1 MDFLNIFISV
11 VFPVFLMAAVGA
23 LVHRFR
29 PISPEP
35 LSQAILFIFSP
46 ALVFNGL
53 ATTQVAL
60 EDLARIAVFSLLL
73 LSSLYIIASLVARAM
88 RVPKDAQTTFVI
100 AALFMNAGN
109 YGLPVALFAFG
120 DEGLAIAVVF
130 FVTQAILAWT
140 VGAFIA
146 SRAQSNLVGSLISV
160 AKLPTSYAAVGGL
173 AVSMLAIDLPDY
185 IQQPAQIMGDAAIP
199 AMLIVLGI
207 QLASTREMAGGAG
220 HRGRRCD
227 SVGAFFPR
235 GVWTRSTAAIR
246 RSDGKGAHCRCRNAD
261 GGADHHP
268 GDPVQGQAGACER
281 DRGGR
286 DAWQPRLC
294 DGCAFVG
301 GSGLTQVL

>member
-60 EDLARIAVFSLLL
+60 EDLARIAAFSLLL
-73 LSSLYIIASLVARAM
+73 MACLYIIAYVAARAM
-88 RVPKDAQTTFVI
+88 RVPQDAQSTFVI
-100 AALFMNAGN
+100 GALFMNAGN

-146 SRAQSNLVGSLISV
+146 SRAQSNLVGSLVSV
-160 AKLPTSYAAVGGL
+160 AKLPTSYAAVAGL
-173 AVSMLAIDLPDY
+173 AVSMLAIELPDF

-207 QLASTREMAGGAG
+207 QLASTREMAGARAIAG
-220 HRGRRCD
+220 VVAIRLVLSSLVAYGLVQLLQFDDLTSKVLIVVAGMPTAVLTIILATQYKGRPELA
-227 SVGAFFPR
+227 SGIVVAGTLASLASVTVVLSLVGA
-235 GVWTRSTAAIR
+235 S
-246 RSDGKGAHCRCRNAD
+246 
-261 GGADHHP
+261 
-268 GDPVQGQAGACER
+268 
-281 DRGGR
+281 
-286 DAWQPRLC
+286 
-294 DGCAFVG
+294 
-301 GSGLTQVL
+301 

>member
-1 MDFLNIFISV
+1 MDFLNIFVSV
-11 VFPVFLMAAVGA
+11 VFPVFLMAAIGA
-23 LVHRFR
+23 IVHRFR

-60 EDLARIAVFSLLL
+60 TDLARIAAFSLLL
-73 LSSLYIIASLVARAM
+73 LASLYIIANIAARATG
-88 RVPKDAQTTFVI
+88 VSKDARATYVI

-146 SRAQSNLVGSLISV
+146 SRAESNLVGSLVSV
-160 AKLPTSYAAVGGL
+160 AKLPTSYAAVAGL
-173 AVSMLAIDLPDY
+173 AVSTLSLELPVAIAR
-185 IQQPAQIMGDAAIP
+185 PAQIMGDAAIP

-207 QLASTREMAGGAG
+207 QLASMREMAGVRAIAG
-220 HRGRRCD
+220 VLVIRLMVSSIVAYGLVQLLQFD
-227 SVGAFFPR
+227 DLTSKVLIVVAGMPTAVLTIILATQYKGKPELASGIVVAGTLASLVSVTVVLSLVGA
-235 GVWTRSTAAIR
+235 A
-246 RSDGKGAHCRCRNAD
+246 
-261 GGADHHP
+261 
-268 GDPVQGQAGACER
+268 
-281 DRGGR
+281 
-286 DAWQPRLC
+286 
-294 DGCAFVG
+294 
-301 GSGLTQVL
+301 

>member
-35 LSQAILFIFSP
+35 LSQAILLIFSP

-60 EDLARIAVFSLLL
+60 EDLARIAAFSLLL
-73 LSSLYIIASLVARAM
+73 LSSLYIIASLAAHAM

-146 SRAQSNLVGSLISV
+146 SRAQSNLVGSLVSV

-173 AVSMLAIDLPDY
+173 AVSMLAIELPDY
-185 IQQPAQIMGDAAIP
+185 IQRPAQIMGDAAIP

-207 QLASTREMAGGAG
+207 QLASTREMAGARAIAG
-220 HRGRRCD
+220 VVAIRLILSSLVAYGLVQLLQFDDLTAKVLIVVAGMPTAVLTIILATQYKGRPELA
-227 SVGAFFPR
+227 SGIVVAGTLASLVSVTVVLSLVGA
-235 GVWTRSTAAIR
+235 A
-246 RSDGKGAHCRCRNAD
+246 
-261 GGADHHP
+261 
-268 GDPVQGQAGACER
+268 
-281 DRGGR
+281 
-286 DAWQPRLC
+286 
-294 DGCAFVG
+294 
-301 GSGLTQVL
+301 

>member
-11 VFPVFLMAAVGA
+11 VFPVFLMAAIGA

-60 EDLARIAVFSLLL
+60 EDLARIAAFSLLL
-73 LSSLYIIASLVARAM
+73 LSALYVIAYVAARAM

-146 SRAQSNLVGSLISV
+146 SRAQSNLVGSLVSV
-160 AKLPTSYAAVGGL
+160 AKLPTSYATVLGL
-173 AVSMLAIDLPDY
+173 AVSMLAIELPDF

-207 QLASTREMAGGAG
+207 QLASTREMAGARAIAG
-220 HRGRRCD
+220 VVAIRLVLSSLVAYGLVQLLQFDDLTSKVLIVVAGMPTAVLTIILATQYKGRPELA
-227 SVGAFFPR
+227 SGIVVAGTLGSLVSVTVVLSLVGA
-235 GVWTRSTAAIR
+235 S
-246 RSDGKGAHCRCRNAD
+246 
-261 GGADHHP
+261 
-268 GDPVQGQAGACER
+268 
-281 DRGGR
+281 
-286 DAWQPRLC
+286 
-294 DGCAFVG
+294 
-301 GSGLTQVL
+301 

>member
-1 MDFLNIFISV
+1 MDFLSIFISV

-73 LSSLYIIASLVARAM
+73 MASLYVIAYVGARAM
-88 RVPKDAQTTFVI
+88 RVPQDAQSTFVI
-100 AALFMNAGN
+100 GALFMNAGN

-146 SRAQSNLVGSLISV
+146 SRAQSNLVGSLVSV
-160 AKLPTSYAAVGGL
+160 AKLPTSYAAVLGL
-173 AVSMLAIDLPDY
+173 AVSMLAIELPDF

-207 QLASTREMAGGAG
+207 QLASTREMAGARAIAG
-220 HRGRRCD
+220 VVAIRLVLSSLVAYGLVQLLQFDDLTSKVLIVVAGMPTAVLTIILATQYRGRPELA
-227 SVGAFFPR
+227 SGIVVAGTLGSLVSVTVVLSLVGA
-235 GVWTRSTAAIR
+235 A
-246 RSDGKGAHCRCRNAD
+246 
-261 GGADHHP
+261 
-268 GDPVQGQAGACER
+268 
-281 DRGGR
+281 
-286 DAWQPRLC
+286 
-294 DGCAFVG
+294 
-301 GSGLTQVL
+301 

>member
-1 MDFLNIFISV
+1 MDFLNIFVSV
-11 VFPVFLMAAVGA
+11 VFPVFLMAAIGA
-23 LVHRFR
+23 IVHRFR

-60 EDLARIAVFSLLL
+60 TDLARIAAFSLLL
-73 LSSLYIIASLVARAM
+73 LASLYIIANIAARATG
-88 RVPKDAQTTFVI
+88 VSKDARSTYVI

-146 SRAQSNLVGSLISV
+146 SRAESNLVGSLVSV
-160 AKLPTSYAAVGGL
+160 AKLPTSYAAVAGL
-173 AVSMLAIDLPDY
+173 AVGTLSLELPVAIAR
-185 IQQPAQIMGDAAIP
+185 PAQIMGDAAIP

-207 QLASTREMAGGAG
+207 QLASMREMAGVRAIAG
-220 HRGRRCD
+220 VLVIRLMVSSIVAYGLVQLLQFD
-227 SVGAFFPR
+227 DLTSKVLIVVAGMPTAVLTIILATQYKGKPELASGIVVAGTLASLVSVTVVLSLVGA
-235 GVWTRSTAAIR
+235 A
-246 RSDGKGAHCRCRNAD
+246 
-261 GGADHHP
+261 
-268 GDPVQGQAGACER
+268 
-281 DRGGR
+281 
-286 DAWQPRLC
+286 
-294 DGCAFVG
+294 
-301 GSGLTQVL
+301 

>member
-1 MDFLNIFISV
+1 MDVLNIFVSV
-11 VFPVFLMAAVGA
+11 VFPVFLMAGIGA

-60 EDLARIAVFSLLL
+60 GDLARIAAFSLLL
-73 LSSLYIIASLVARAM
+73 LASLYVIAALAARAM
-88 RVPKDAQTTFVI
+88 RVPRDAQTTFVI

-146 SRAQSNLVGSLISV
+146 SHAESNLTGSLIAV
-160 AKLPTSYAAVGGL
+160 AKLPTSYAAAAGL
-173 AVSMLAIDLPDY
+173 AVSLMSIDLPDF
-185 IQQPAQIMGDAAIP
+185 IQRPAQIMGDAAIP

-207 QLASTREMAGGAG
+207 QLASTREMAGVRAIAG
-220 HRGRRCD
+220 VVVIRLVVSSLVAYGLVELMQFD
-227 SVGAFFPR
+227 ELTSKVLIVVAGMPTAVLTIILATQYKGKPELASGIVVAGTLASLVSV
-235 GVWTRSTAAIR
+235 TAVL
-246 RSDGKGAHCRCRNAD
+246 S
-261 GGADHHP
+261 
-268 GDPVQGQAGACER
+268 
-281 DRGGR
+281 
-286 DAWQPRLC
+286 L
-294 DGCAFVG
+294 VG
-301 GSGLTQVL
+301 GV

>member
-60 EDLARIAVFSLLL
+60 EDLARIAAFSLLL
-73 LSSLYIIASLVARAM
+73 MASLYIIAYTAARAM
-88 RVPKDAQTTFVI
+88 RVPQDAQSTFVI
-100 AALFMNAGN
+100 GALFMNAGN

-146 SRAQSNLVGSLISV
+146 SRAQSNLVGSLVSV
-160 AKLPTSYAAVGGL
+160 AKLPTSYAAVLGL
-173 AVSMLAIDLPDY
+173 AVSMLAIELPDF

-207 QLASTREMAGGAG
+207 QLASTREMAGARAIAG
-220 HRGRRCD
+220 VVAIRLVLSSLVAYGLVQLLQFDDLTSKVLIVVAGMPTAVLTIILATQYKGRPELA
-227 SVGAFFPR
+227 SGIVVAGTLGSLVSVTVVLSLVGA
-235 GVWTRSTAAIR
+235 A
-246 RSDGKGAHCRCRNAD
+246 
-261 GGADHHP
+261 
-268 GDPVQGQAGACER
+268 
-281 DRGGR
+281 
-286 DAWQPRLC
+286 
-294 DGCAFVG
+294 
-301 GSGLTQVL
+301 

>member
-60 EDLARIAVFSLLL
+60 EDLARIAAFSLLL
-73 LSSLYIIASLVARAM
+73 LSSLYVIAYIAARAM

-109 YGLPVALFAFG
+109 YGLPVAFFAFG

-146 SRAQSNLVGSLISV
+146 SRAQSNLMGSLVSV
-160 AKLPTSYAAVGGL
+160 AKLPTSYAAVLGL
-173 AVSMLAIDLPDY
+173 AVSMLAIELPDF

-207 QLASTREMAGGAG
+207 QLASTREMAGARAIAG
-220 HRGRRCD
+220 VVGIRLVLSSLVAYGLVLLLQFDDLTSKVLIVVAGMPTAVLTIILATQYKGRPELA
-227 SVGAFFPR
+227 SGIVVAGTLASLVSVTVVLSLVGA
-235 GVWTRSTAAIR
+235 S
-246 RSDGKGAHCRCRNAD
+246 
-261 GGADHHP
+261 
-268 GDPVQGQAGACER
+268 
-281 DRGGR
+281 
-286 DAWQPRLC
+286 
-294 DGCAFVG
+294 
-301 GSGLTQVL
+301 